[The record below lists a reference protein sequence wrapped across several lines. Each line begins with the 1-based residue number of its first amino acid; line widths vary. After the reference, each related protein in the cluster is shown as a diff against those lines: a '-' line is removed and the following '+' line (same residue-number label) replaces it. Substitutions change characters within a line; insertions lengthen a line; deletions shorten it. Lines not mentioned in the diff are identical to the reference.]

1 MTNHYDLVN
10 PARKASALPRQ
21 RANTTTWLSLG
32 GVLAGLGAASCCVVP
47 FLLFAAGI
55 GGAWIAN
62 LTALE
67 PYQFYFAGVAIGCI
81 GFGFYRVYRRLP
93 AECAEDSYCAGP
105 VSHRIAKLGLWSA
118 TAIVLVALVSPYFIA
133 RWL

>member
-1 MTNHYDLVN
+1 MTIRSDSTNAACDT
-10 PARKASALPRQ
+10 PGTSKQPESGA
-21 RANTTTWLSLG
+21 TWLSVG
-32 GVLAGLGAASCCVVP
+32 GIIAGLGAASCCVVP

-67 PYQFYFAGVAIGCI
+67 PYRFYFAGAAIGCI
-81 GFGFYRVYRRLP
+81 GFGFYRTYHRP
-93 AECAEDSYCAGP
+93 AAECAEEAYCARP
-105 VSHRIAKLGLWSA
+105 ASHRIAKLGLWSA
-118 TAIVLVALVSPYFIA
+118 TVIVLVALVAPYLIA

>member
-1 MTNHYDLVN
+1 MTIRSGFSDAAHRS
-10 PARKASALPRQ
+10 PAAPKQGGGGA
-21 RANTTTWLSLG
+21 TWLSLG
-32 GVLAGLGAASCCVVP
+32 GILAGLAAASCCVVP

-67 PYQFYFAGVAIGCI
+67 PYRLYFAAAAMGCI
-81 GFGFYRVYRRLP
+81 GFGFYRVYRSP
-93 AECAEDSYCAGP
+93 AVACAEDSYCSRPA
-105 VSHRIAKLGLWSA
+105 SHRLAKLGLWSA
-118 TAIVLVALVSPYFIA
+118 TVIVLVALVSPYLIA